1 MKKLFFAILYTLLI
15 ISLGGCK
22 TVSKKIEDTTE
33 KEKQKLS
40 KWLNKPEEDLKSF
53 YGQPDKVEFLKTRNR
68 NYVYI
73 TEKYKI
79 KCERKF
85 EVNPNKIG
93 LMGFSAGG
101 AVTMQAAYEATENN
115 QPNFIAPIYPWMTI
129 VAPHKV
135 PSNQPPAFISCAN
148 DDPHELSGPSVNI
161 YMDWIAAGAEADL
174 HMFSKG
180 GHGFGT
186 NKFGIPVDI
195 WSDLLVD
202 WILSL

>member
-15 ISLGGCK
+15 ISLDGCK

-73 TEKYKI
+73 IEKFKI

-85 EVNPNKIG
+85 EVNPRNIVV
-93 LMGFSAGG
+93 GFS
-101 AVTMQAAYEATENN
+101 
-115 QPNFIAPIYPWMTI
+115 
-129 VAPHKV
+129 
-135 PSNQPPAFISCAN
+135 
-148 DDPHELSGPSVNI
+148 
-161 YMDWIAAGAEADL
+161 
-174 HMFSKG
+174 SKNC
-180 GHGFGT
+180 F
-186 NKFGIPVDI
+186 
-195 WSDLLVD
+195 
-202 WILSL
+202 